1 MRVRLRAGR
10 SCERARTLGS
20 VALDAP
26 LAELEARAL
35 AAHRRGCA
43 ECDAIIAGMEDVTAR
58 LRSAPALEPSDVFAH
73 AAARPHRRAARR
85 RTLRAAGLVGAVAAA
100 ATVGALVASPHR
112 APLSPAQHP
121 LVVAER
127 TGLRSAM
134 VDARRARLWT
144 ISEPRRQGS
153 PHRRGFIA

>member
-26 LAELEARAL
+26 LAEFESRAL

-58 LRSAPALEPSDVFAH
+58 LRAAPALEPADVVAH
-73 AAARPHRRAARR
+73 AALPPSRRARR

-112 APLSPAQHP
+112 TPVAPAQRP

-134 VDARRARLWT
+134 VDARRAWLWT
-144 ISEPRRQGS
+144 MSEPRRQGS